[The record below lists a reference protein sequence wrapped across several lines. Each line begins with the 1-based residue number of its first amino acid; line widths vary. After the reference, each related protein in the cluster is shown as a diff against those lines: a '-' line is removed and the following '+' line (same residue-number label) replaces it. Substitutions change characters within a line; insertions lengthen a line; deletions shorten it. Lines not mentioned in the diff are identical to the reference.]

1 MTRVRCLLDERVS
14 WYEDLCSAEEI
25 DLDPELGCLTLMR
38 EEDPDEEEEWSDEHV
53 FRQDEWEED
62 S

>member
-1 MTRVRCLLDERVS
+1 MNVS
-14 WYEDLCSAEEI
+14 FWHEDLCSAEEI